1 MQAGRLPSS
10 PNALCA
16 AISKPLPAAVGAF
29 QPLRRWVRQ
38 TSIAPPRRSVR
49 LAKKAGRRV
58 PTVAAAQNVLMKR
71 LGLVAEQHV
80 ESDDFNTYIN
90 LFRDGLSEEQARI
103 IDDLFMDKPP
113 APTEE
118 VVEEVA

>member
-1 MQAGRLPSS
+1 MQAGGLPSS

-16 AISKPLPAAVGAF
+16 AVSKPLPAAVGAL

-49 LAKKAGRRV
+49 LAKKASHRV
-58 PTVAAAQNVLMKR
+58 PTVAVAQNILMKR

-113 APTEE
+113 MPMEE

>member
-1 MQAGRLPSS
+1 
-10 PNALCA
+10 
-16 AISKPLPAAVGAF
+16 
-29 QPLRRWVRQ
+29 
-38 TSIAPPRRSVR
+38 
-49 LAKKAGRRV
+49 LAKKAGRKV
-58 PTVAAAQNVLMKR
+58 PTVAAAQNVLMER
-71 LGLVAEQHV
+71 LGLVARQHV

-90 LFRDGLSEEQARI
+90 LFRDGMSEEQAHI

>member
-1 MQAGRLPSS
+1 
-10 PNALCA
+10 
-16 AISKPLPAAVGAF
+16 
-29 QPLRRWVRQ
+29 
-38 TSIAPPRRSVR
+38 
-49 LAKKAGRRV
+49 LAKKASHRV
-58 PTVAAAQNVLMKR
+58 PTVAVAQNILMKR

-113 APTEE
+113 VPTEE